1 MRKYENKKTNKKLG
15 IIKSLEI
22 IVLIILIISFAVLA
36 YCVYVS
42 FKFDKSTENSS
53 YKATELS
60 TQVGANNVLKENTDI
75 SNTIEKVN
83 SAVVGVAKLRNI
95 GSTIFLSDGVE
106 SLGLGTGF
114 IVSDDGY
121 ILTNEHV
128 SGSKYSS
135 CYVTLEDG
143 KTYTG
148 SVVWS
153 DNDIDISIVKIS
165 ANNLHFL
172 ELGDSNNLK
181 IAQSVYA
188 IGNPIGSEFQRT
200 VTAGIISGLN
210 RTIKLEENNNTSYM
224 EDLIQT
230 DATIN
235 PGNSGGPLINIDGEV
250 IGINTVKITS
260 AEGIGFA
267 VPINVAKPIIE
278 KYSTTGN
285 FEEPSIGISGYDKN
299 IIPYI
304 DKTFKLDSG
313 VYIEAVTTNSP
324 AASCGLVK
332 GDIILKIDDR
342 LIYTMNDIKE
352 YIYTKNPGESIKIEY
367 RRGNNTNTVNL
378 TLGKR

>member
-1 MRKYENKKTNKKLG
+1 MQKYRRVKRNKKNAGKNVFTVF
-15 IIKSLEI
+15 IIILT
-22 IVLIILIISFAVLA
+22 IVLIASLIRLYIRTDVGKINEDLK
-36 YCVYVS
+36 VER
-42 FKFDKSTENSS
+42 T
-53 YKATELS
+53 
-60 TQVGANNVLKENTDI
+60 TQTVQNVTSQDT
-75 SNTIEKVN
+75 TIEDIIEEVN
-83 SAVVGVAKLRNI
+83 HSVVGISKIKEI
-95 GSTIFLSDGVE
+95 GSSIFTQDGIE
-106 SLGLGTGF
+106 KLGLGTGV
-114 IVSDDGY
+114 IVSSNGY
-121 ILTNEHV
+121 IITNKHV
-128 SGSKYSS
+128 SGDRYSS
-135 CYVTLEDG
+135 CYVTLENG
-143 KTYTG
+143 NTYDAN
-148 SVVWS
+148 VVWA
-153 DNDIDISIVKIS
+153 DATLDLSIVKIK
-165 ANNLHFL
+165 L
-172 ELGDSNNLK
+172 EGLQAVKLGDSTSVK
-181 IAQSVYA
+181 AGQTVYA
-188 IGNPIGSEFQRT
+188 IGNPIGFEFRRT
-200 VTAGIISGLN
+200 VTSGIISAKN
-210 RTIKLEENNNTSYM
+210 RSIKIEEENKQTYM
-224 EDLIQT
+224 SDLIQT

-235 PGNSGGPLINIDGEV
+235 PGNSGGPLINTAGEV
-250 IGINTVKITS
+250 IGINSLKIDT

>member
-1 MRKYENKKTNKKLG
+1 MQKYRRVKRNKKNVGKNVFIVF
-15 IIKSLEI
+15 IIILT
-22 IVLIILIISFAVLA
+22 IVLIASLIRLYIRTDVGKINEDLK
-36 YCVYVS
+36 VER
-42 FKFDKSTENSS
+42 T
-53 YKATELS
+53 
-60 TQVGANNVLKENTDI
+60 TQTVQNVTSQDT
-75 SNTIEKVN
+75 TIEDIIEEVN
-83 SAVVGVAKLRNI
+83 HSVVGISKIKEI
-95 GSTIFLSDGVE
+95 GSSIFTQDGIE
-106 SLGLGTGF
+106 KLGLGTGV
-114 IVSDDGY
+114 IVSSNGY
-121 ILTNEHV
+121 IITNKHV
-128 SGSKYSS
+128 SGDRYSS
-135 CYVTLEDG
+135 CYVTLENG
-143 KTYTG
+143 NTYDAN
-148 SVVWS
+148 VVWA
-153 DNDIDISIVKIS
+153 DATLDLSIVKIK
-165 ANNLHFL
+165 L
-172 ELGDSNNLK
+172 EGLQAVKLGDSTSVK
-181 IAQSVYA
+181 AGQTVYA
-188 IGNPIGSEFQRT
+188 IGNPIGYEFERT
-200 VTAGIISGLN
+200 VTSGIISAKA
-210 RTIKLEENNNTSYM
+210 RTLKFTENNEEVLMT
-224 EDLIQT
+224 DLIQT

-235 PGNSGGPLINIDGEV
+235 PGNSGGPLINTAGEV
-250 IGINTVKITS
+250 IGINSLKIDT

-285 FEEPSIGISGYDKN
+285 FEEPSIGIAGYDKN